1 MFIIQGDVMNTFN
14 WKFNNF
20 LTNLLTKDKIIRTIF
35 FLIPVISIIL
45 KGIIFQGFVTN
56 QDPYTFNFTAGYQAA
71 KPCLNYYIAFALIFL
86 SFSLLFKGKGR
97 IIYSF
102 IIDFLLTLLILI
114 DVWYFRGFLTVP
126 SVLVLNQMSNLDN
139 MSGSIISMM
148 SKLDIIFLLDFM
160 VLAIYA
166 YIYRKSFTKKHK
178 RAIKTSLCSLILP
191 ILFVVYVPFSI
202 TVLNNKAVQNA
213 YLFEGYDKSNT
224 ARYFSPIGYH
234 IIDLYTVYRD
244 SKPYKLSEQDK
255 MDINELFEIKKEDLP
270 NNEYFA
276 RSKGKNLIYI
286 QVESLE
292 TFVIGK
298 EINDKEIT
306 PNLNKLV
313 KSSLYF
319 PNTFEQVNEGT
330 SSDCDLMVNTSI
342 LPLRSGSTF
351 FRYPNTNYNSLPNL
365 LEYEGYSTIAIHPDK
380 GSFWNYKNG
389 LVGIGFDKF
398 NDFYSFN
405 VDEQIGLGI
414 SDKSYFEQVVPMLQN
429 EKQPFYTETVTL
441 TSHGPFDL
449 PEEYRDLELDPELDK
464 SELGGYFESIRYT
477 DKQIGNFLNL
487 LDKEGLL
494 QNSVIVIMGD
504 HTGVHKYYNSSIDQL
519 SNKQDWYLNTGNPIV
534 PLIIYDPS
542 YKEGKT
548 FDKLY
553 NGQIDVMPTL
563 LYLLGVDK
571 EKYENTALG
580 RNLLNTNKSFAV
592 ITNGTLKGGENL
604 TDKEKEVYKKS
615 LDVSDKMIRANYAHN
630 KD

>member
-1 MFIIQGDVMNTFN
+1 MNTFN
-14 WKFNNF
+14 SKLIEIFK
-20 LTNLLTKDKIIRTIF
+20 TKISKDTIIRTIF
-35 FLIPVISIIL
+35 FLIPVASIIL

-56 QDPYTFNFTAGYQAA
+56 KDPYTFNFAAGYQAA

-102 IIDFLLTLLILI
+102 IVDILLTLLILI

-126 SVLVLNQMSNLDN
+126 SVLVLTQVSNLDN
-139 MSGSIISMM
+139 MSGSILSMI
-148 SKLDIIFLLDFM
+148 SKLDVIFLFDFI
-160 VLAIYA
+160 VLALYA
-166 YIYRKSFTKKHK
+166 YIARKSFTKKHK
-178 RAIKTSLCSLILP
+178 RAITISLFTFILS
-191 ILFVVYVPFSI
+191 ILFVIYVPFSI
-202 TVLNNKAVQNA
+202 TVLNNKTVENA

-234 IIDLYTVYRD
+234 IIDFYTVYRD
-244 SKPYKLSEQDK
+244 SKPYKLTDQDK
-255 MDINELFEIKKEDLP
+255 ADINELFEVKKENLP

-292 TFVIGK
+292 SFVIGK
-298 EINDKEIT
+298 KINGIEIT

-313 KSSLYF
+313 QSSLYF

-330 SSDCDLMVNTSI
+330 SSDCDLMVNTSM

-351 FRYPNTNYNSLPNL
+351 FRYPNTNYNSLPNI
-365 LEYEGYSTIAIHPDK
+365 LEDEGYATHAIHPDK
-380 GSFWNYKNG
+380 GSFWNYANG
-389 LVGIGFDKF
+389 LLGIGFDKF
-398 NDFYSFN
+398 TDRYSFN
-405 VDEQIGLGI
+405 VDEEIGLGI
-414 SDKSYFEQVVPMLQN
+414 SDKRYFEQVVPMIKAQ
-429 EKQPFYTETVTL
+429 KQPFYTETVTL

-449 PEEYRDLELDPELDK
+449 PKEYRELNLDPELNESK
-464 SELGGYFESIRYT
+464 LGGYFESVHYT
-477 DKQIGNFLNL
+477 DKQIGHFLEL

-494 QNSVIVIMGD
+494 QNSIIAIMGD
-504 HTGVHKYYNSSIDQL
+504 HTGVHKYYDDSINQL
-519 SNKQDWYLNTGNPIV
+519 SHKEDWYLKTENPLV
-534 PLIIYDPS
+534 PFIIYDPS
-542 YKEGKT
+542 VKEGKT

-553 NGQIDVMPTL
+553 NGEVDVMPTL

-571 EKYENTALG
+571 SKYENSALG

-615 LDVSDKMIRANYAHN
+615 LDTSDKMIRANYPHR
-630 KD
+630 